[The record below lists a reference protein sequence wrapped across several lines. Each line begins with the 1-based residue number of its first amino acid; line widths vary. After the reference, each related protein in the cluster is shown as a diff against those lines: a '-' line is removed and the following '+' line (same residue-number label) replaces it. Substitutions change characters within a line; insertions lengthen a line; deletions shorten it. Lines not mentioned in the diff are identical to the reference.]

1 MSSARRGI
9 RHDIFGQD
17 GKDNWRP
24 RPFYQ
29 VGMAVLMINI
39 SKILAK
45 GFSSYCIAHL
55 DCFSVRSKHL
65 FKFFY
70 WHLGAFFFL

>member
-17 GKDNWRP
+17 GEDNRRA

-29 VGMAVLMINI
+29 VGVAVLMIN

-45 GFSSYCIAHL
+45 GFSSYCIPHL
-55 DCFSVRSKHL
+55 DCFSMRSKHL

-70 WHLGAFFFL
+70 WCLGAFFFL